1 MIRKSVAPIWAALG
15 SSVLLLA
22 GGLVPSPRAASGPI
36 VPKALLDRAARDG
49 RVRVIV
55 ELNLPSGR
63 HVPEGRLSGLA
74 VAAQRSEIRA
84 AAGRVISNLRF
95 AARDLVHRFDTVPYV
110 VLELDAAGLAALERS
125 SGDVIQVMDDPI
137 LRLTLAD
144 SVPLIQGDQ
153 VWAAGYRG
161 GGTTIAIV
169 DSGVDSSHPFLAN
182 KVVEEA
188 CYSSTVANLS
198 QSVCP
203 NGLPSQIG
211 PGAAQTCALEACF
224 HGTHVAGIAAGNG
237 ASAQVAFSGVAPDAQ
252 LMAVQVFSEITNATS
267 CGGIAPCLGA
277 FTSNVIAGLERV
289 YARAPALNVVS
300 VNMSLGGG
308 SFTAPCDSEPYKPII
323 DNLRSIGIATIVA
336 SGNSSSTSAMSTPA
350 CISTAISVGSTDKAN
365 HVSWFSNVASFLSL
379 FAPGESIT
387 SSVPG
392 GGFEAF
398 SGTSMAAP
406 HVAGVWSLL
415 KDAVPGASV
424 GTILNALRQT
434 GLPIT
439 DTRFLGTATIPRVS
453 VFAALSELAPIE
465 SPQPIVTSMS
475 PTKGRTGMPAF
486 TLTLTGSGFD
496 GFSVVRWNGS
506 DRPTTVVNTTT
517 IQAAI
522 AAADLAAVGTAEVTV
537 FTPAPGGGTSSALL
551 FTIDA
556 GPTLTVSASTVAPG
570 ANVTVTLANGYG
582 GGQDWI
588 ALAAVG
594 APNTSN
600 VAWTYVVWMSGGA
613 WNVAM
618 PGTGGT
624 YEFRLFLNNGY
635 TRVATSAPVVV
646 DPALT
651 PPPVVTSLSPNRAFV
666 GGSGFTLT
674 VTGSGFVPASIVLWN
689 GASRPTTFIS
699 TTQIR
704 AAIGAADI
712 VSTGTAQVAVRT
724 PSPGGGTSG
733 SLTMTIAV
741 PPSLT
746 PSATSVAAGTAVT
759 VMLVGGAGGS
769 SDWLALAP
777 AGAPD
782 TSYVQWTYVGAGVSD
797 RAWTVVAPSTTGQY
811 EFRLFLNNAFIRA
824 ATSPPITVTT
834 PPPPVPPVLSVDAAN
849 VAGGNTVTVT
859 LTNAPGGAGDWIALA
874 AVGAPNTSYVQY
886 VYVGAGVTTRTWSV
900 AMPTAGGTY
909 EFRLF
914 LNGGYVRAATS
925 PPVTVTTA
933 TPALTVNTTN
943 TVVGGSVTVTLTG
956 GAGGSADWL
965 ALAAA
970 SSANT
975 SYLQWTYVGA
985 GVSTRTWTV
994 TMPATPGAYEFR
1006 LFLNNG
1012 FTRAA
1017 TSPTVTTIS
1026 P

>member
-1 MIRKSVAPIWAALG
+1 MTRKSIAPIWAALG
-15 SSVLLLA
+15 STVLLLA
-22 GGLVPSPRAASGPI
+22 GGLVPSPRAASVPI

-55 ELNLPSGR
+55 RLNLPSGP

-74 VAAQRSEIRA
+74 TAAQRSEIRA
-84 AAGRVISNLRF
+84 AAGRVISSLRLG
-95 AARDLVHRFDTVPYV
+95 ARDVVHRFDTVPFV
-110 VLELDAAGLAALERS
+110 ALDLDAAGLAAIERS

-161 GGTTIAIV
+161 AGTTIAVV
-169 DSGVDSSHPFLAN
+169 DSGVDASHPFLAN

-203 NGLPSQIG
+203 NGLQSQIG
-211 PGAAQTCALEACF
+211 PGAGQPCALDDCF

-237 ASAQVAFSGVAPDAQ
+237 ASAHVAFSGVAPDAQ

-267 CGGIAPCLGA
+267 CGGTAPCLGA
-277 FTSNVIAGLERV
+277 FTSNIIAGLERV
-289 YARAPALNVVS
+289 YARAPVLNVVS
-300 VNMSLGGG
+300 VNMSLGGS
-308 SFTAPCDSEPYKPII
+308 SFAAPCDSEPYKPII
-323 DNLRSIGIATIVA
+323 DNLRSIGIATVVA
-336 SGNSSSTSAMSTPA
+336 SGNSSSTSGISTPA
-350 CISTAISVGSTDKAN
+350 CISTAVSVGSTDKSN
-365 HVSWFSNVASFLSL
+365 HVSWFSNVATFLSL

-415 KDAVPGASV
+415 KQAVPGASV

-453 VFAALSELAPIE
+453 AFEALSELAPIE
-465 SPQPIVTSMS
+465 NPQPIVTSMS
-475 PTKGRTGMPAF
+475 PAKGRAGMPPL

-506 DRPTTVVNTTT
+506 DRVTTVVNTTT

-522 AAADLAAVGTAEVTV
+522 PAADLAAVGTAQVTV
-537 FTPAPGGGTSSALL
+537 FTPAPGGGTSSPMT
-551 FTIDA
+551 FTIDVA
-556 GPTLTVSASTVAPG
+556 ATLTVNASTVGPG
-570 ANVTVTLANGYG
+570 ATVTVTLANGYG
-582 GGQDWI
+582 GAQDWI

-594 APNTSN
+594 ASNTSN
-600 VAWTYVVWMSGGA
+600 LGWTYVASTNGTWS
-613 WNVAM
+613 VAM

-624 YEFRLFLNNGY
+624 YEFRLFLDNGY
-635 TRVATSAPVVV
+635 SRVATSAPVIV

-651 PPPVVTSLSPNRAFV
+651 PPPVLTSLSPSRTFV
-666 GGSGFTLT
+666 GGGSFTLIL
-674 VTGSGFVPASIVLWN
+674 TGSSFVPSSIVLWN
-689 GASRPTTFIS
+689 GASRPTTFVS

-704 AAIGAADI
+704 AAIGAAD
-712 VSTGTAQVAVRT
+712 VLSVGTAQVAVRT

-733 SLTMTIAV
+733 SLTVTIDV
-741 PPSLT
+741 PPSLS
-746 PSATSVAAGTAVT
+746 PSATSVAGGTTVT
-759 VMLVGGAGGS
+759 VTLAGGTGGATA
-769 SDWLALAP
+769 WLALAP
-777 AGAPD
+777 VGAPG
-782 TSYVQWTYVGAGVSD
+782 TSYLQWTYVGAGVTN
-797 RAWTVVAPSTTGQY
+797 RTWTVVAPSTVGQY
-811 EFRLFLNNAFIRA
+811 EFRLFLDNGYTRA

-834 PPPPVPPVLSVDAAN
+834 PVAPTLSVDAAN
-849 VAGGNTVTVT
+849 VIGGTTITAT
-859 LTNAPGGAGDWIALA
+859 LANSPGGAADWIALA
-874 AVGAPNTSYVQY
+874 AVGASNTSYLNWI
-886 VYVGAGVTTRTWSV
+886 YVGAGVTTRTWSV
-900 AMPTAGGTY
+900 AMPTAGGAY

-933 TPALTVNTTN
+933 TPALTVSTTN
-943 TVVGGSVTVTLTG
+943 TVAGGSVTVTLTG

-975 SYLQWTYVGA
+975 VYLQWTYVGA

-994 TMPATPGAYEFR
+994 AMPATPGAYEFR

-1012 FTRAA
+1012 FSRAA

>member
-15 SSVLLLA
+15 STVLLLA
-22 GGLVPSPRAASGPI
+22 GGLVPSPRAATVPI

-74 VAAQRSEIRA
+74 TAAQRSEIRD
-84 AAGRVISNLRF
+84 AAGRVISSLRLG
-95 AARDLVHRFDTVPYV
+95 ARDLVHRFDTVPFV
-110 VLELDAAGLAALERS
+110 VLDLDAAGLAAIERS

-161 GGTTIAIV
+161 AGTTIAVV
-169 DSGVDSSHPFLAN
+169 DSGVASAHPFLAN

-198 QSVCP
+198 RSVCP

-211 PGAAQTCALEACF
+211 PGAGQPCALADCF

-237 ASAQVAFSGVAPDAQ
+237 ASAHVAFSGVAPDAQ
-252 LMAVQVFSEITNATS
+252 LMAVQVFSEITSTIS
-267 CGGIAPCLGA
+267 CGGPAPCLGA
-277 FTSNVIAGLERV
+277 FTSNIIAGLERV

-300 VNMSLGGG
+300 VNMSLGGS
-308 SFTAPCDSEPYKPII
+308 SFAAPCDSEPYKPII
-323 DNLRSIGIATIVA
+323 DNLRSIGIATVVA
-336 SGNSSSTSAMSTPA
+336 SGNNASTSGISTPA
-350 CISTAISVGSTDKAN
+350 CISTAISVGSTDKSN

-392 GGFEAF
+392 GAFQAF

-406 HVAGVWSLL
+406 HVSGAWSLL
-415 KDAVPGASV
+415 KQAVPGASV

-434 GLPIT
+434 GMPIA
-439 DTRFLGTATIPRVS
+439 DTRFFGTATVPRVS
-453 VFAALSELAPIE
+453 VFEALSELAPIE
-465 SPQPIVTSMS
+465 HPQPVVTSMS
-475 PTKGRTGMPAF
+475 PSRARAGLPSL

-496 GFSVVRWNGS
+496 GFSVVRWNGNN
-506 DRPTTVVNTTT
+506 RVTTVVNTTT
-517 IQAAI
+517 IQGVI
-522 AAADLAAVGTAEVTV
+522 TAADLAAVGTAEVTV
-537 FTPAPGGGTSSALL
+537 FTPAPGGGTSSPLT
-551 FTIDA
+551 FTIDVA
-556 GPTLTVSASTVAPG
+556 ATLTVSASTVAPG
-570 ANVTVTLANGYG
+570 ATVTVTLANGYG

-588 ALAAVG
+588 ALAPVG

-600 VAWTYVVWMSGGA
+600 VAWTYVVWATGGA
-613 WNVAM
+613 WSVAM

-666 GGSGFTLT
+666 GGSGFALT
-674 VTGSGFVPASIVLWN
+674 VTGSAFVPASIVLWN

-704 AAIGAADI
+704 GAIGAADI
-712 VSTGTAQVAVRT
+712 VSIGTAQVAVRT

-733 SLTMTIAV
+733 SLSMPIDV

-746 PSATSVAAGTAVT
+746 SSATSVAAGTAVT
-759 VMLVGGAGGS
+759 VTLVGGAGGG

-782 TSYVQWTYVGAGVSD
+782 TSYVQWVYVGAGVSN
-797 RAWTVVAPSTTGQY
+797 RAWTVVAPSNTGQY

-834 PPPPVPPVLSVDAAN
+834 PLPPMPPVLSVDAAN
-849 VAGGNTVTVT
+849 VAGGSTVAVT

-874 AVGAPNTSYVQY
+874 AVGAPDTSYVQW
-886 VYVGAGVTTRTWSV
+886 VWVGAGTTTRIWNV
-900 AMPTAGGTY
+900 VMPTAGGTY

-914 LNGGYVRAATS
+914 LNGGYQRAATS
-925 PPVTVTTA
+925 PPVTVAAA

-970 SSANT
+970 SSADT
-975 SYLQWTYVGA
+975 GYLQWTYVGP

-994 TMPATPGAYEFR
+994 TMPVTPGSYQFR

-1012 FTRAA
+1012 FSRAA
-1017 TSPTVTTIS
+1017 TSPTVTTVS